1 MARARA
7 PGAAKG
13 EQAALKSMLTKA
25 LDELEGLRAQRAVG
39 EAALS
44 VSAARAQLESERL
57 ARDAGEDQQRR
68 EQVVAQARG
77 DNFAEQYAAAGA
89 EMRAAR
95 LAAHVLVLRQRLA
108 RAEERAE
115 DDRAVAAISARRAAA
130 VARMAGKRV
139 ARREGALKRLR
150 DQAEGA
156 LDTLDSLEAENG
168 RLQVQLAKER
178 GRERATPHRE
188 HTEKLEAELADAQ
201 AALQAAHKAGAKA
214 SKAHRQAMEKLK
226 AQLKEAQAAADNAA
240 AGAAASAAA
249 EAAHRK
255 RAKRGKGRKAP
266 IVEEADE
273 DPVAS
278 PAASSDAPS
287 TAPSSGCA
295 GMGNMMSRQLKSSKK
310 PRRTVSIVA
319 SKAAMSKGK
328 EELLKAAPAPPEPAP
343 PVRTAL
349 RSPMRRSAEMPR
361 NELLTRAPPVPQQA
375 KTPPLA
381 RQLAPALA
389 SLDAE
394 RRAAAAAERE
404 AEGMPPPPARAP
416 LAAMANGPTVAAP
429 RLGGSKGGRGGKGV
443 GAKAPR
449 APSALGLFKSAFAIP
464 KLRT

>member
-68 EQVVAQARG
+68 ERVVAQARG

-188 HTEKLEAELADAQ
+188 HTEVGEQYLELGD
-201 AALQAAHKAGAKA
+201 
-214 SKAHRQAMEKLK
+214 
-226 AQLKEAQAAADNAA
+226 
-240 AGAAASAAA
+240 
-249 EAAHRK
+249 
-255 RAKRGKGRKAP
+255 RGNGR
-266 IVEEADE
+266 
-273 DPVAS
+273 
-278 PAASSDAPS
+278 
-287 TAPSSGCA
+287 
-295 GMGNMMSRQLKSSKK
+295 
-310 PRRTVSIVA
+310 
-319 SKAAMSKGK
+319 
-328 EELLKAAPAPPEPAP
+328 
-343 PVRTAL
+343 
-349 RSPMRRSAEMPR
+349 
-361 NELLTRAPPVPQQA
+361 
-375 KTPPLA
+375 
-381 RQLAPALA
+381 
-389 SLDAE
+389 
-394 RRAAAAAERE
+394 
-404 AEGMPPPPARAP
+404 
-416 LAAMANGPTVAAP
+416 
-429 RLGGSKGGRGGKGV
+429 
-443 GAKAPR
+443 
-449 APSALGLFKSAFAIP
+449 
-464 KLRT
+464 